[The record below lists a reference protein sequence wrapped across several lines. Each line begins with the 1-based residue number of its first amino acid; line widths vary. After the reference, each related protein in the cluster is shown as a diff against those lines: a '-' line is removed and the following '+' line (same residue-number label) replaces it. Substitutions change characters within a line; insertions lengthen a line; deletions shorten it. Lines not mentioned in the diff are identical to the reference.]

1 MILEGNS
8 RGGARNLAD
17 HLMSHENDHVT
28 VHDLRGFASD
38 DLHSALN
45 ETYAISR
52 GTRCQ
57 QFLYSLSLNPPPDA
71 RVSSEEFE
79 AAIDRAEERLG
90 LTGQPRAIVFH
101 EKEGPGGMRRHA
113 HAVWSRIDGET
124 MTARNMVFDR
134 ERLQEVSRELYRE
147 HGWRMPEGFA
157 DRSKRDPRNYDLAEW
172 QQAKRHEKHPDEVRE
187 AISDSWAISDSV
199 QTFSHAM
206 KERGFYLAQGDR
218 RGFVAVDTDGEV
230 HSIARRAGI
239 KTKQVNDRLGDPNE
253 LPNVKAARDAMAQ
266 DMSHMLGRL
275 YNEQAS
281 KAKADKERLDA
292 DKRNMVEQQR
302 AERQRFYHDQQQRQL
317 REQAERQERFRRGI
331 LGLWDRVTGQ
341 HRRIAEQNRN
351 ETEAVQKRD
360 REARDRVVFDQLE
373 RRRQLIEQGRNRQNE
388 FNRQAQELQAD
399 KERFLA
405 MRCEDTK
412 RREPD
417 ARKPFNS
424 LNRRQKRVQLP
435 DRSNQRQTNRRRGR
449 QTSAKTAAASLRNGA
464 GVMPSK
470 IACPHATGQSWI
482 DDEPA

>member
-8 RGGARNLAD
+8 RGGAKNLAD

-28 VHDLRGFASD
+28 VHDLRGFAAD
-38 DLHSALN
+38 DLHGALN

-52 GTRCQ
+52 ATQCK

-79 AAIDRAEERLG
+79 AAIDRAEESLG
-90 LTGQPRAIVFH
+90 LSGQPRAIVIH

-124 MTARNMVFDR
+124 MTARNMSFDR
-134 ERLQEVSRELYRE
+134 EKLQEVSRELYRE

-157 DRSKRDPRNYDLAEW
+157 DRSKRDPRNYNLAEW

-199 QTFSHAM
+199 QTFSHAL

-239 KTKQVNDRLGDPNE
+239 KTKQVNERLGDPSS
-253 LPNVKAARDAMAQ
+253 LPNVDSARDAMAQ
-266 DMSHMLGRL
+266 DMSQMLDRVSD
-275 YNEQAS
+275 EQA
-281 KAKADKERLDA
+281 AQAQAEKEH
-292 DKRNMVEQQR
+292 RNAEKQRIVEEQR
-302 AERQRFYHDQQQRQL
+302 AERQRFDQEQQQRQL
-317 REQAERQERFRRGI
+317 QEQAERQERFRRGI
-331 LGLWDRVTGQ
+331 LGLWDRITGE
-341 HRRIAEQNRN
+341 HRRIAERNRR
-351 ETEAVQKRD
+351 ETEHAQKRD
-360 REARDRVVFDQLE
+360 QEARDMRVFEQNE
-373 RRRQLIEQGRNRQNE
+373 QRQALIEQNRSRQNE

-405 MRCEDTK
+405 MRREEAERSEPERSQPQQQPQPPPEQSQSRLADEAEEAK
-412 RREPD
+412 RQFIEQRQRE
-417 ARKPFNS
+417 AE
-424 LNRRQKRVQLP
+424 Q
-435 DRSNQRQTNRRRGR
+435 DRSE
-449 QTSAKTAAASLRNGA
+449 
-464 GVMPSK
+464 PSRDG
-470 IACPHATGQSWI
+470 P
-482 DDEPA
+482 ELER

>member
-8 RGGARNLAD
+8 RGGAKNLAD

-28 VHDLRGFASD
+28 VYDIRGFAAD
-38 DLHSALN
+38 DLHGALN

-52 GTRCQ
+52 ATQCK

-90 LTGQPRAIVFH
+90 LSGQPRAIVFH

-124 MTARNMVFDR
+124 MTARNMSFDR
-134 ERLQEVSRELYRE
+134 EKLQEVSRELYRE

-157 DRSKRDPRNYDLAEW
+157 DRSKRDPRNYNLAEW

-199 QTFSHAM
+199 QTFSHAL

-239 KTKQVNDRLGDPNE
+239 KTKQVNERLGDPSS
-253 LPNVKAARDAMAQ
+253 LPNVDAARDAMAQ
-266 DMSHMLGRL
+266 DMSQMLGRV

-281 KAKADKERLDA
+281 QAKADKERREA
-292 DKRNMVEQQR
+292 EKQRMIEEQR
-302 AERQRFYHDQQQRQL
+302 AERQRFDQEQQQRQL
-317 REQAERQERFRRGI
+317 QEQAERQERFRRGI
-331 LGLWDRVTGQ
+331 LGLWDRITGQ
-341 HRRIAEQNRN
+341 HRRIAEQNRL
-351 ETEAVQKRD
+351 ETEAAQQRD
-360 REARDRVVFDQLE
+360 REAREKIIFDQIEE
-373 RRRQLIEQGRNRQNE
+373 RQRLAEEARERQNE
-388 FNRQAQELQAD
+388 FNRQAKELEAD

-405 MRCEDTK
+405 MR
-412 RREPD
+412 REE
-417 ARKPFNS
+417 S
-424 LNRRQKRVQLP
+424 LHHEPEREQPAQQP
-435 DRSNQRQTNRRRGR
+435 QPPPEDRSAEQEIRQREFLEQR
-449 QTSAKTAAASLRNGA
+449 LRE
-464 GVMPSK
+464 
-470 IACPHATGQSWI
+470 TTER
-482 DDEPA
+482 DDRDQDSGPDHDGPEIER

>member
-45 ETYAISR
+45 ESYAISR
-52 GTRCQ
+52 GTQCK

-71 RVSSEEFE
+71 RVSSDEFE
-79 AAIDRAEERLG
+79 AAIERAEERLG
-90 LTGQPRAIVFH
+90 LSGQPRAIVFH

-124 MTARNMVFDR
+124 MTARNMSFDR
-134 ERLQEVSRELYRE
+134 EKLQEVSRELYRE

-199 QTFSHAM
+199 QTFSHAL

-239 KTKQVNDRLGDPNE
+239 KTKQVSERLGDPSE
-253 LPNVKAARDAMAQ
+253 LPSIEDARDAMAQ
-266 DMSHMLGRL
+266 DMSQMLGRL
-275 YNEQAS
+275 YNEQADQ
-281 KAKADKERLDA
+281 AKADKERLEAEKQRIVD
-292 DKRNMVEQQR
+292 EQR
-302 AERQRFYHDQQQRQL
+302 AERQRFDQEQQERWLQ
-317 REQAERQERFRRGI
+317 EQAERQERFRRGI
-331 LGLWDRVTGQ
+331 LGLWDRITGE
-341 HRRIAEQNRN
+341 HRRIADQNRL
-351 ETEAVQKRD
+351 EAEAAQQRD
-360 REARDRVVFDQLE
+360 RQARDKIIFDQLE
-373 RRRQLIEQGRNRQNE
+373 ERQRLTEQARERQDE
-388 FNRQAQELQAD
+388 FNRQAKELEAD

-405 MRCEDTK
+405 MRREESMRGEAEHLQPEQQPQPPPPDSSSEQEI
-412 RREPD
+412 RQREFLEQRQREASERDEPD
-417 ARKPFNS
+417 RNS
-424 LNRRQKRVQLP
+424 GP
-435 DRSNQRQTNRRRGR
+435 THDG
-449 QTSAKTAAASLRNGA
+449 
-464 GVMPSK
+464 P
-470 IACPHATGQSWI
+470 
-482 DDEPA
+482 EPER